1 MSPEDDE
8 IDYENIILVR
18 KKKISPKPSPP
29 KPTPTPKSSPPKP
42 APKSSPPKPA
52 PKPSKVSPP
61 KPAPK
66 SSPPKPA
73 PKPSKVSPPK
83 PAPKVSIKPIQ
94 DVLITSNLIEDIDPD
109 FGIILLTRIA
119 SQLSDYSQE
128 KKDIETTLDVIA
140 NRDIPTKKKMLKN
153 RLSKFLNRNIA
164 EKNPNVMFYLPPN
177 MKIDVDNSNR
187 VQTFIWVKKFL
198 CQC

>member
-1 MSPEDDE
+1 M
-8 IDYENIILVR
+8 
-18 KKKISPKPSPP
+18 
-29 KPTPTPKSSPPKP
+29 
-42 APKSSPPKPA
+42 
-52 PKPSKVSPP
+52 
-61 KPAPK
+61 
-66 SSPPKPA
+66 
-73 PKPSKVSPPK
+73 
-83 PAPKVSIKPIQ
+83 
-94 DVLITSNLIEDIDPD
+94 ITSNLIEDIDPD